1 MPVLMRENTMIGN
14 LAIKPGE
21 RESVS
26 VTGDGEKTVQ
36 DLLYE
41 LAQKID
47 ISKVNDSSYVVM
59 KTAAEIQEI
68 PFIEDLI
75 YNITDIITASY
86 NGQDMLEIKLARRA
100 LGDSVSSPSVY
111 MYELKLNNADKDNNY
126 HLKNTMFCVSGSQT
140 PTMTLS
146 YMNTDTMSS
155 GSEIIFY
162 Y

>member
-26 VTGDGEKTVQ
+26 VTGDGIKTIQ
-36 DLLYE
+36 DSLYE

-47 ISKVNDSSYVVM
+47 FSKVNYDSYVVT
-59 KTAAEIQEI
+59 KTATEIQEI
-68 PFIEDLI
+68 PIIEDLI
-75 YNITDIITASY
+75 YNITLIVLANY
-86 NGQDMLEIKLARRA
+86 NGQDVLEIKLARRA

-111 MYELKLNNADKDNNY
+111 MYELKLNNADKESNY
-126 HLKNTMFCVSGSQT
+126 YLQNSMFCTSGSQT

-146 YMNTDTMSS
+146 YKNTDTMSS

>member
-26 VTGDGEKTVQ
+26 VTGDGTKTIQ

-47 ISKVNDSSYVVM
+47 AEKVDGDSYISLKITNETQGISFTD
-59 KTAAEIQEI
+59 EIV
-68 PFIEDLI
+68 
-75 YNITDIITASY
+75 YNISAIIHASY
-86 NGQDMLEIKLARRA
+86 SGQNVLNIMAMSYE
-100 LGDSVSSPSVY
+100 LGNSTETPSVTIS
-111 MYELKLNNADKDNNY
+111 EITLSSADKDENNY
-126 HLKNTMFCVSGSQT
+126 KKNKTFCVSGSQT

-146 YMNTDTMSS
+146 YSNTDTMPASA
-155 GSEIIFY
+155 ELKFY